1 LKEEILKI
9 AQMIEYVPKIGGGY
23 EDLDKLC
30 EDAMRYRFKTVAV
43 GESSVAYCKNILK
56 GSGVNVSAGISF
68 PFGQTTIE
76 AKVFEAKDAI
86 KLGADEVEYVVN
98 IAEVKRQNEDYI
110 SKEMDA
116 IVTECRKRNVSSKV
130 IFENCYLSKD
140 EIIFLCKI
148 ASKVKPDFIK
158 TTTGFGSGGATVEDV
173 KLMRKY
179 ASSDIK
185 IKAAAGIHDLKT
197 LYAMVEAGA
206 NRIGTSHAIK
216 IIKELQAIYI

>member
-1 LKEEILKI
+1 MKEDILKI
-9 AQMIEYVPKIGGGY
+9 AQIIEYVPKIGGGY

-30 EDAMRYRFKTVAV
+30 EVAMKYRFKTVAV

-56 GSGVNVSAGISF
+56 GSGVSVSAGISF
-68 PFGQTTIE
+68 PFGQTSIE
-76 AKVFEAKDAI
+76 AKRYEAKDAI

-110 SKEMDA
+110 YKEMDA
-116 IVTECRKRNVSSKV
+116 IVAECRKENVISKV
-130 IFENCYLSKD
+130 IFENCYLTKG

-173 KLMRKY
+173 ELIRKH

-185 IKAAAGIHDLKT
+185 IKAAAGIHDSQTLKRNKSFT
-197 LYAMVEAGA
+197 NLF
-206 NRIGTSHAIK
+206 
-216 IIKELQAIYI
+216 